1 MLIAGLVAGVLCA
14 SVGYLVVTQGV
25 RSTLSV
31 RQDRADSE
39 QALVID
45 CLANVERVIDAAPM
59 NRVPDQ
65 VIDLRPFDSP
75 EPEELIDLRDVVP
88 RHGVPPLLPRP
99 EREEEAGAF
108 IRESP
113 SIWRVPSSTAPRSM
127 SASA

>member
-14 SVGYLVVTQGV
+14 SVGCLVVTHGL

-31 RQDRADSE
+31 RRDRADSE
-39 QALVID
+39 QALVTD

-59 NRVPDQ
+59 NRVPDR
-65 VIDLRPFDSP
+65 V
-75 EPEELIDLRDVVP
+75 IDLRDVAP
-88 RHGVPPLLPRP
+88 RHAPAPLLPHL
-99 EREEEAGAF
+99 EREEAEAF